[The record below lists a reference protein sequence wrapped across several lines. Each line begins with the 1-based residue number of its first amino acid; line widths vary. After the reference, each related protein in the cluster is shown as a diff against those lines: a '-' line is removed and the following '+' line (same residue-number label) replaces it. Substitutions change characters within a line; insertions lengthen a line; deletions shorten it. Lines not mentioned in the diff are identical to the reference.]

1 MSRPLVG
8 EEICLIADDT
18 TSRLL
23 GVDNLLSSIG
33 FANELG
39 TRSDRAR
46 SRTELLPP
54 PVFAHTDRPD
64 ETSREVHTFFSA
76 SIYLLM
82 AITELPVRSCKA
94 PTASLMSCNVAMKEE
109 MVVWE
114 AVFGAR
120 YERRDDGPC
129 SFLGVMMG
137 WRARPIRGHQKLWLL
152 IHFRPLGVVCVRTST
167 YHYS

>member
-1 MSRPLVG
+1 MGCEEEEKREDSIPAKWRRSHGVKDDVDGLSGHRFAGKEDMSRPLVG
-8 EEICLIADDT
+8 EEICLRADDT

-23 GVDNLLSSIG
+23 GVDNLLSSTG
-33 FANELG
+33 FANEELG

-64 ETSREVHTFFSA
+64 ETSRVVHTFFSA

-94 PTASLMSCNVAMKEE
+94 PTASLMSCSVAMEE
-109 MVVWE
+109 RWGWW
-114 AVFGAR
+114 FGMLPSL
-120 YERRDDGPC
+120 YE
-129 SFLGVMMG
+129 
-137 WRARPIRGHQKLWLL
+137 I
-152 IHFRPLGVVCVRTST
+152 
-167 YHYS
+167 